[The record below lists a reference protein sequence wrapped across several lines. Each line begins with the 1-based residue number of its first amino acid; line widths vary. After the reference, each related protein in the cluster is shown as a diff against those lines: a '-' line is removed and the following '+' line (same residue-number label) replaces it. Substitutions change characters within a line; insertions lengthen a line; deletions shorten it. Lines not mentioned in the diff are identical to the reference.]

1 MAYRIA
7 SQGRSRLIRIVTFA
21 IVATGPSF
29 GCAST
34 TRDELATFAGEWDLA
49 FIKEESG
56 TVTIATSSNERI
68 ELTDAGAVMFRG
80 PVILPPDPPYRD
92 GGKVAVTLDLRFDPT
107 RKKYVFNFRYGYK
120 DYIRIADVVLE
131 SVNAKVFSGAGEYVE
146 SGMQPHPKAD
156 IEIHADENAPMWKI
170 SVPYTSG
177 DRTYP

>member
-1 MAYRIA
+1 MAHRIA

-68 ELTDAGAVMFRG
+68 ELTDSGAVMFRG
-80 PVILPPDPPYRD
+80 PVILPPRSPIWGRRQ
-92 GGKVAVTLDLRFDPT
+92 GCC
-107 RKKYVFNFRYGYK
+107 
-120 DYIRIADVVLE
+120 
-131 SVNAKVFSGAGEYVE
+131 NA
-146 SGMQPHPKAD
+146 
-156 IEIHADENAPMWKI
+156 
-170 SVPYTSG
+170 
-177 DRTYP
+177 